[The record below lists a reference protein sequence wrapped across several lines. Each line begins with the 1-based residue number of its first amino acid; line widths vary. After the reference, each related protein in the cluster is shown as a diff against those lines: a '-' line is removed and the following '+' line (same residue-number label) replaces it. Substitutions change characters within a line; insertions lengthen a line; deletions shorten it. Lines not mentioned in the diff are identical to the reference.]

1 MDERRLC
8 LRPISVEILLLGS
21 SAYHLE
27 FLVFVEIEQVDL
39 AKGVEIVA
47 RAWENSIDGV
57 LDLDAGHEG
66 APSFAPP
73 ALRWAPGG
81 AVVPPP
87 LAVGALPEG
96 RVPDRNGPQ
105 VSYPAPSYRQL
116 CW

>member
-1 MDERRLC
+1 MYD
-8 LRPISVEILLLGS
+8 
-21 SAYHLE
+21 LE
-27 FLVFVEIEQVDL
+27 LLVFVEVEQVDL
-39 AKGVEIVA
+39 AQGVEIVA
-47 RAWENSIDGV
+47 RTRQNSIDGV

-87 LAVGALPEG
+87 LAVGTLPEG
-96 RVPDRNGPQ
+96 RVPDRNGPHA
-105 VSYPAPSYRQL
+105 SSSGPSYRQL